1 MKFSKFLFIIIFLI
15 KIGLFIEYNQVY
27 DSDLYAYTTAI
38 IYSPNSDS
46 FFGVMFDHIINFVF
60 SIDFK
65 SLESVLKVVGYY

>member
-1 MKFSKFLFIIIFLI
+1 MKFSKVLFIIIFLI

-38 IYSPNSDS
+38 INSPNSDS
-46 FFGVMFDHIINFVF
+46 FLCVIFDHIINFVF